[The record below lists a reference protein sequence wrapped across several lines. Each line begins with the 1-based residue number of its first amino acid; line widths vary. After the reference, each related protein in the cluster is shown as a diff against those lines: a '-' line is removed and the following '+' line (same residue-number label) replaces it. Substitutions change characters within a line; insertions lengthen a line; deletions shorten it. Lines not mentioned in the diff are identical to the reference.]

1 MKPLV
6 LDLCFVGL
14 CATVLLALIRLA
26 RGPTVLD
33 RMVALDLV
41 IVAGVG
47 MIAVITLRTGT
58 PFFLELILA
67 YSLVGFL
74 TTVALTRYL
83 ERALPRRR
91 RGAGSRPEAA
101 P

>member
-6 LDLCFVGL
+6 VELCLAGL
-14 CATVLLALIRLA
+14 GLATLLALLRLA

-33 RMVALDLV
+33 RMVALDLA
-41 IVAGVG
+41 IVSGVS
-47 MIAVITLRTGT
+47 MIAIITLRTGS

-74 TTVALTRYL
+74 TTVALTMYL
-83 ERALPRRR
+83 ERALPRRKP
-91 RGAGSRPEAA
+91 GAGTKP
-101 P
+101 PPP